1 MTALAIGN
9 GPAPASPRRFLLT
22 ASVWGG
28 MAGLLLADAGGSVLA
43 SRWGGVTLALVHAFT
58 LGVLGNAMV
67 GSLLQFLPVAAGARV
82 RGGPWAALAVYLLLN
97 AGAVW
102 LVLALRWPG
111 WLAPR
116 PGGLLVVMAFLG
128 LAALTLPGI
137 VRASS
142 SRLLRWGLGCA
153 IVAGVLTALLGFAL
167 LQVLAGRWS
176 LPLVDVTNAHAGWG
190 VLGWVLALLVA
201 VARVVMPMF
210 LGTPNVPVWLQGSW
224 MGLLYGVLATV
235 LAMALHG
242 RVLPVQRGVAAVL
255 VVAVGLAGV
264 WLLQRARRHGR
275 HPLGWFWR
283 AGFALLIVAGS
294 VLLVGG
300 EHNLLRAGVIGLGIG
315 LPLLVTGMQLE
326 ISAFLGWIDLHRQ
339 CGRGVHLPGVEL
351 LLPVRDKSLVLA
363 LHGLAA
369 FMLLAA
375 LAQPAWASAGGVALL
390 LAYAATLIAQVGVIW
405 RARRFLKTR
414 RRMA

>member
-1 MTALAIGN
+1 
-9 GPAPASPRRFLLT
+9 
-22 ASVWGG
+22 
-28 MAGLLLADAGGSVLA
+28 
-43 SRWGGVTLALVHAFT
+43 
-58 LGVLGNAMV
+58 
-67 GSLLQFLPVAAGARV
+67 
-82 RGGPWAALAVYLLLN
+82 
-97 AGAVW
+97 
-102 LVLALRWPG
+102 
-111 WLAPR
+111 
-116 PGGLLVVMAFLG
+116 MAFLG

-137 VRASS
+137 VRASG

-153 IVAGVLTALLGFAL
+153 IAAGVLTALLGFAL
-167 LQVLAGRWS
+167 PQVLAGRWS

-201 VARVVMPMF
+201 VARVVMPMI
-210 LGTPNVPVWLQGSW
+210 LGTPNVPAWLQGSW

-264 WLLQRARRHGR
+264 WLLQQARRHGR

-283 AGFALLIVAGS
+283 AGFALLILAGS

-300 EHNLLRAGVIGLGIG
+300 EHNLLRAAVIGLGIG

-326 ISAFLGWIDLHRQ
+326 ISPFLGWIDLHRQ

-414 RRMA
+414 RRMV